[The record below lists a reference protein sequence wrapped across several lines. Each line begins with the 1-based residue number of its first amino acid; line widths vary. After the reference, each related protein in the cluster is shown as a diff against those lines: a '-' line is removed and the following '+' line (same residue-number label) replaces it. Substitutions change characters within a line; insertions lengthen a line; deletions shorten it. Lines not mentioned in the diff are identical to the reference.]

1 MWNSNSCTRPRSS
14 SIWGLPCHFGNYQLK
29 LLLSRE
35 TWQHWS
41 GLFHQGV
48 QDPRCSTQA
57 LVFSVQ
63 TRQCQGRGEHL
74 LLKPCPSFFDKCIKR
89 ENGVPSGFPTQQWD
103 SSFCLHQSEHGS
115 HPQSSL
121 LYLFCSYLMEKIIP
135 LGHLA
140 CNQTSE
146 ALVKNKIFLWWSP

>member
-1 MWNSNSCTRPRSS
+1 MYKTQVFKYLGAS
-14 SIWGLPCHFGNYQLK
+14 LPLWELPVKTSLIQRNLTA
-29 LLLSRE
+29 LVWPLP
-35 TWQHWS
+35 
-41 GLFHQGV
+41 QGV

-115 HPQSSL
+115 HPQSSP